1 MAKNQKRETQAVQFR
16 TYGLFIVSV
25 GLIAVMVM
33 GFVLQRRT
41 HQRLGAQVREHEIHI
56 QELRRQT
63 NGLWSAY
70 ARMSSPAELRRRAGD
85 LGLTNIAPWQRLY
98 LSWPPAPPGI
108 PATNPI
114 VAPTGTA
121 VARLATIAR

>member
-70 ARMSSPAELRRRAGD
+70 ARMSSPAELRRRAPG
-85 LGLTNIAPWQRLY
+85 LGLSNITAGQRLY
-98 LSWPPAPPGI
+98 LSLPSAPPASQATNPVFAPPG
-108 PATNPI
+108 
-114 VAPTGTA
+114 TA
-121 VARLATIAR
+121 VTRLATLIR